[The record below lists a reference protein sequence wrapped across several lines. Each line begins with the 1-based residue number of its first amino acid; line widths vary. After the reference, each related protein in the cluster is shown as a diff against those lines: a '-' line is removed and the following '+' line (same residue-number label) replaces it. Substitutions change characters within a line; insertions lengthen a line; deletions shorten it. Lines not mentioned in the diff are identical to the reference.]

1 MTDGYYFNLETGEV
15 EQGKQSSWSS
25 RLGPYPTREAA
36 EQALA
41 TARQRTAAW
50 DEEDRREAERE
61 D

>member
-1 MTDGYYFNLETGEV
+1 MSEGFYFNVETGEV

-36 EQALA
+36 EHALE
-41 TARQRTAAW
+41 TARRRNAAW
-50 DEEDRREAERE
+50 DEEDRRESE

>member
-1 MTDGYYFNLETGEV
+1 MTEGFYFNVETGEV

-36 EQALA
+36 EEALS

-50 DEEDRREAERE
+50 DEEDRRRAAE
-61 D
+61 DD